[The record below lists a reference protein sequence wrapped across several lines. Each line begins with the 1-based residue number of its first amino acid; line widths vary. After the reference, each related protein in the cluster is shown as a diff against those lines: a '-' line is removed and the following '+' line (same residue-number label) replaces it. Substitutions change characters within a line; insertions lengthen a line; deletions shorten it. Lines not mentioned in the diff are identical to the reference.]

1 MVHKSLDV
9 ANPGEVIVVDAGSS
23 TLRRRLLTTGP
34 PEGGGFFLA
43 RRPIARTKNP
53 PSSQEDTRFLLL
65 DFEEGRERRSGSKSR
80 FRRDVHHRGTVHHRR
95 RSSEGLAA
103 APLAGIAAG
112 LFLALYLVFVGTPL
126 GRALDASVV
135 RSDLEG
141 PPGDVVDR
149 LVAAVNPLTVTLAV
163 AILIWLAIRS
173 GRPVDG
179 IRAGALVAASALLA
193 GELEALLAGVNLLG
207 TEAARELGPSFYP
220 SGHAAV
226 VMSLC
231 LAALWSRQVAVC
243 SR

>member
-1 MVHKSLDV
+1 M
-9 ANPGEVIVVDAGSS
+9 
-23 TLRRRLLTTGP
+23 
-34 PEGGGFFLA
+34 
-43 RRPIARTKNP
+43 
-53 PSSQEDTRFLLL
+53 
-65 DFEEGRERRSGSKSR
+65 
-80 FRRDVHHRGTVHHRR
+80 
-95 RSSEGLAA
+95 
-103 APLAGIAAG
+103 
-112 LFLALYLVFVGTPL
+112 
-126 GRALDASVV
+126 
-135 RSDLEG
+135 
-141 PPGDVVDR
+141 
-149 LVAAVNPLTVTLAV
+149 NPLTVTLAV
-163 AILIWLAIRS
+163 VILIWLAIRS